1 MKRKI
6 CNQHFV
12 KDSYRNKKYNGTI
25 KCSCCGE
32 ESNWIHPFPF
42 EMKLFIKWLDDFV
55 KLHKN
60 KGCNKTEIQIQ
71 EWESKEVSFGVAQ

>member
-1 MKRKI
+1 MEKI

-12 KDSYRNKKYNGTI
+12 KDTHRDKKYNGTI

-32 ESNWIHPFPF
+32 ESNWIHPYPF
-42 EMKLFIKWLDDFV
+42 EMKAFIKWLNDFT

-60 KGCNKTEIQIQ
+60 KGCNKVRIDIQ
-71 EWESKEVSFGVAQ
+71 EWESKEVSFGVAI